1 MLVEIYRY
9 RFPEQKCAPVAGSAA
24 ARFVRPAG
32 DLLRMLPTGEQ
43 GAEQDEQRTG
53 DRDDANGLAP
63 QRDSERDGHD
73 GDEVDRDRCAWGA
86 YPTDQ
91 GGEGCPAL
99 AGVRNLGLDD
109 PSPDRPVLHCNFGG
123 ARGVVFGDIGTSP
136 ITIQTAFNPNDPL
149 PVPISTDNVYGVVSL
164 IFWSVMIIVTLTYV
178 TLVMR
183 ADNDGG
189 GSIMA
194 LITLLRRYG
203 GARGRRTAMTLAA
216 LGLFGAALFFGESM
230 ITPAISPGSDRNSL
244 NRAVRAVLAAGRRRV
259 RGARG
264 RPGALPLRLGGRP

>member
-1 MLVEIYRY
+1 M
-9 RFPEQKCAPVAGSAA
+9 
-24 ARFVRPAG
+24 
-32 DLLRMLPTGEQ
+32 
-43 GAEQDEQRTG
+43 
-53 DRDDANGLAP
+53 
-63 QRDSERDGHD
+63 
-73 GDEVDRDRCAWGA
+73 
-86 YPTDQ
+86 
-91 GGEGCPAL
+91 
-99 AGVRNLGLDD
+99 
-109 PSPDRPVLHCNFGG
+109 
-123 ARGVVFGDIGTSP
+123 FGDIGTSP

-194 LITLLRRYG
+194 LITLLRWYG

-244 NRAVRAVLAAGRRRV
+244 NRAVPAVLADGGSVLIIDERVADAFAAPADDLERHHYAWAGGRDVVGPGTTIQRHPRDGEPWV
-259 RGARG
+259 RAAMFSLLEATRDRG
-264 RPGALPLRLGGRP
+264 RELAAGGKGKPCQCRTASISRSRSPRCCSTWTALSSTRVSARDRLAGGAGHVRHRAVGMADPPPDRHERRAVHRRAPS

>member
-1 MLVEIYRY
+1 M
-9 RFPEQKCAPVAGSAA
+9 
-24 ARFVRPAG
+24 
-32 DLLRMLPTGEQ
+32 
-43 GAEQDEQRTG
+43 
-53 DRDDANGLAP
+53 
-63 QRDSERDGHD
+63 
-73 GDEVDRDRCAWGA
+73 
-86 YPTDQ
+86 
-91 GGEGCPAL
+91 
-99 AGVRNLGLDD
+99 
-109 PSPDRPVLHCNFGG
+109 
-123 ARGVVFGDIGTSP
+123 FGDIGTSP

-244 NRAVRAVLAAGRRRV
+244 NRGAGGIRRRRVGADNRRAGRRRV